1 MSDDGVDM
9 GVIRHFQ
16 VRAGSYDQQTQW
28 RMSLPLLECFAALIP
43 EGEGPVVDLG
53 CGTGI
58 IGEVAAARGWHVTGV
73 DLAPKMLEQARHRL
87 NAIAIANVLCLPFPD
102 GGFRG
107 ALMRQVFHY
116 VDDYTACLEVA
127 RSVCDDGF
135 FVVGDIVVGEDEQEW
150 WTRLKALV
158 QPLRCRVYT
167 SQSHADLLRRGGWR
181 IESRRTCIVRRIDPL
196 EVFLQ
201 HVHDYPARVAEV
213 EYLLQQAAT
222 GPNGIDLEVGED
234 EVAYNQCW
242 QILRGR
248 R

>member
-1 MSDDGVDM
+1 MPDDISYVDI
-9 GVIRHFQ
+9 IRHFEE
-16 VRAGSYDQQTQW
+16 RAGSYDHQTQW

-58 IGEVAAARGWHVTGV
+58 IGEVAAARGWRVTGV
-73 DLAPKMLEQARHRL
+73 DLAQKMLEQARCRL
-87 NAIAIANVLCLPFPD
+87 NSIVIADVLCLPFPD

-116 VDDYTACLEVA
+116 VNDYAACLEVA
-127 RSVCDDGF
+127 RSVCDGGF
-135 FVVGDIVVGEDEQEW
+135 FVVGDIVVGEDERDW
-150 WTRLKALV
+150 WTRIKALL
-158 QPLRCRVYT
+158 QPLRRRVYT

-181 IESRRTCIVRRIDPL
+181 IEDKKTCIVRRVDPRS
-196 EVFLQ
+196 VFLQ
-201 HVHDYPARVAEV
+201 HAHGHPTRLADVA
-213 EYLLQQAAT
+213 YLLKQAPTA
-222 GPNGIDLEVGED
+222 PNGMGLEVTEN
-234 EVAYNQCW
+234 EVSYNQCW